1 MYTHVLFY
9 NYYYTEASTP
19 LKSKTLLEHNKVLK
33 SITLLEHN
41 KLSYLE

>member
-1 MYTHVLFY
+1 MYIVLSL
-9 NYYYTEASTP
+9 YYYTEASTP
-19 LKSKTLLEHNKVLK
+19 LK